1 MNKEYDNLSY
11 NKKLKPLARALRK
24 QSTPAEIRMWIELL
38 RAGQMKG
45 FSFLRQ
51 RPVGNYIADFM
62 CKDLK
67 LIIEVDGESHEIEER
82 WYKDKFRQKELEEMG
97 FAILRFTDDEVMND
111 LRNVESVLMNW
122 IEEHK

>member
-38 RAGQMKG
+38 RAGQMNG

-111 LRNVESVLMNW
+111 LRNVESVLMTW

>member
-38 RAGQMKG
+38 RAGQMKD